1 MLKDKDIG
9 SEKTR
14 RRRAWDPH
22 LAMTNRSYF
31 GKLFDTIM
39 ELQFRKLNEFI
50 IQM

>member
-9 SEKTR
+9 SQKTR
-14 RRRAWDPH
+14 RLRARDPH

-31 GKLFDTIM
+31 GKLFDTTM
-39 ELQFRKLNEFI
+39 ELKFRKLTEFI

>member
-1 MLKDKDIG
+1 MLKDKEIG
-9 SEKTR
+9 SQKTR

-31 GKLFDTIM
+31 GKLFDTFM
-39 ELQFRKLNEFI
+39 ELQIRKLNEFI